1 MFATTFIDRCIN
13 KVCDFDLM
21 RVSCLNTRDFFQPQ
35 SQTGVYCRVLTG
47 EDLVK
52 VSKIRGFKVTRQ
64 FLLDYS
70 RYGFLGVGVFV
81 NKKLAG
87 ISFFASGEVV
97 ARHNCGGKRYRGIGV
112 YLPPGSAYL
121 FKVHVLPSHRGHR
134 LFSTMVGF
142 AINEMGV
149 DNVRTLVTTSSWAN
163 ASKGRSLRRQ
173 GFEACALAAEVIFL
187 GRHYFRM
194 PLPFDP
200 YTFKPLDGEQAVG
213 TAIRFR
219 SNALS

>member
-1 MFATTFIDRCIN
+1 MHATTFLDRCIS
-13 KVCDFDLM
+13 KVCNCDVM
-21 RVSCLNTRDFFQPQ
+21 RVSCLNTRDFFQPEP
-35 SQTGVYCRVLTG
+35 QTGVYCRVLTKD
-47 EDLVK
+47 DLVK

-64 FLLDYS
+64 FLLDFS

-87 ISFFASGEVV
+87 VSFYSSGEVV
-97 ARHNCGGKRYRGIGV
+97 ARHNRGGKLYRGIGV
-112 YLPPGSAYL
+112 YLPPGSGYM
-121 FKVHVLPSHRGHR
+121 FKVHILPSHRGHR

-142 AINEMGV
+142 AINELGV
-149 DNVRTLVTTSSWAN
+149 DNIRTLVTTSSWAN
-163 ASKGRSLRRQ
+163 RSKAKSLRRQ
-173 GFEACALAAEVIFL
+173 GFEACAMAAELVFL

-200 YTFKPLDGEQAVG
+200 YTFKPLDEEQAVG

-219 SNALS
+219 SRALS

>member
-1 MFATTFIDRCIN
+1 MHATAILDRCIN
-13 KVCDFDLM
+13 KVFNCDVM
-21 RVSCLNTRDFFQPQ
+21 RVSCLNTRDFFQPEPQ
-35 SQTGVYCRVLTG
+35 PGVYCRVLTQ

-64 FLLDYS
+64 FLLDFS
-70 RYGFLGVGVFV
+70 RYEFLAVGVFV

-87 ISFFASGEVV
+87 LSFFASGEVV
-97 ARHNCGGKRYRGIGV
+97 ARHNRGGKRYRGIGV
-112 YLPPGSAYL
+112 YLPPGSGYM
-121 FKVHVLPSHRGHR
+121 FKVHILPSHRGHR

-142 AINEMGV
+142 AISEMGV
-149 DNVRTLVTTSSWAN
+149 DNIRTLLTTSSWAN
-163 ASKGRSLRRQ
+163 SSKARSLRRQ
-173 GFEACALAAEVIFL
+173 GFEACALAAEFVFL

-200 YTFKPLDGEQAVG
+200 YTFKPLDNDQAVG

-219 SNALS
+219 SRALS